1 MTLLQSTGSSLRR
14 TVLLVPAGI
23 VLLICLAACQALNLP
38 GTAPRLPSAT
48 VPQKTSTV
56 SATPQPNPSVVGS
69 ALIETETASQ
79 TAEPPAD
86 NSTATD
92 SATLTAWPTKQFT
105 PSLGP
110 SPTYTPTATFTPTIT
125 STPLP
130 PLASL
135 RLIKPGPLSKITSPI
150 KVEAMVIPG
159 DDGYVYF
166 DLLGEDG
173 RIINHVEDNLKY
185 NLGQH
190 IIIVPKIDFQTSAVA
205 ESARL
210 VMYTR
215 DSAGRI
221 ISLTSVDLFL
231 ISLGSNVVNAPK
243 MQQEPF
249 LVRWPR
255 HGDSISGGIVHLIGL
270 AKPLSNKPLVIDLTD
285 DQQNVVGT
293 AILQVPPPTGN
304 LSHTPFEV
312 DIPYSIQEEKTVRLS
327 LRQESDTRIPGDV
340 GLFSLMLDLLP

>member
-1 MTLLQSTGSSLRR
+1 MTLPRSSDSSTKR
-14 TVLLVPAGI
+14 TILLISAGI
-23 VLLICLAACQALNLP
+23 GLLICLAGCRALNLP
-38 GTAPRLPSAT
+38 GTGPHLVSPT
-48 VPQKTSTV
+48 IPQKTSTV
-56 SATPQPNPSVVGS
+56 SATPRPNTTAAVS
-69 ALIETETASQ
+69 APIETGTVQ
-79 TAEPPAD
+79 PTPEPPGD

-110 SPTYTPTATFTPTIT
+110 SPTHTPTATFTPTIT
-125 STPLP
+125 STPTP

-135 RLIKPGPLSKITSPI
+135 RLIRPGPLSKISAQI

-215 DSAGRI
+215 DSSGRM

-231 ISLGSNVVNAPK
+231 LSLGSSVVTAPDV
-243 MQQEPF
+243 QQEPF
-249 LVRWPR
+249 IVRYPR
-255 HGDSISGGIVHLIGL
+255 YGDSISGGIVHLIGL
-270 AKPLSNKPLVIDLTD
+270 AKPLSNKPLVVELID
-285 DQQNVVGT
+285 DQQNVIGS
-293 AILQVPPPTGN
+293 ANLQIPPPTGK

-312 DIPYSIQEEKTVRLS
+312 DIPYSIKEEEKVRLS

-340 GLFSLMLDLLP
+340 GLYSLMLDLQP

>member
-1 MTLLQSTGSSLRR
+1 MS
-14 TVLLVPAGI
+14 AGI
-23 VLLICLAACQALNLP
+23 VLLIGLASCRALNVP
-38 GTAPRLPSAT
+38 GTTPRLLST
-48 VPQKTSTV
+48 TIPQKTSTV
-56 SATPQPNPSVVGS
+56 SATPLPNPSALVS
-69 ALIETETASQ
+69 APIETEPALQ
-79 TAEPPAD
+79 TSEPPAD

-110 SPTYTPTATFTPTIT
+110 SPTRTATATFTPTVT

-130 PLASL
+130 PLAAL

-173 RIINHVEDNLKY
+173 RIINHFEDNLRN

-215 DSAGRI
+215 DSAGRV

-231 ISLGSNVVNAPK
+231 LSIGSSVVNAPNL
-243 MQQEPF
+243 QQEPYI
-249 LVRWPR
+249 VRWPR
-255 HGDSISGGIVHLIGL
+255 VGESISGGDRSPDCPG
-270 AKPLSNKPLVIDLTD
+270 KTT
-285 DQQNVVGT
+285 QQ
-293 AILQVPPPTGN
+293 
-304 LSHTPFEV
+304 
-312 DIPYSIQEEKTVRLS
+312 
-327 LRQESDTRIPGDV
+327 
-340 GLFSLMLDLLP
+340 